1 MEQINIFLAERQKL
15 CIPYKFNQKTINRML
30 SDREIEKIVDTV
42 EMQIEELF
50 LIRNPKYRF
59 KGTKNELMDF
69 KEEITQ
75 NKPIKEYGNW
85 FVFPDDKLIVHY
97 LPEEIHQEIRTARNR
112 NLITKTE
119 QDKFY
124 NFSVGIAGL
133 SIGSHA
139 AYTLSMMGG
148 GKVLKLADPDTLS
161 ASNLNRV
168 RYDFTQVG
176 ENKTLLSA
184 KGILKINPYTDIYLF
199 SKGIN
204 DTNIV
209 EFLLGPPKIDVLIE
223 EVDDIRLKFELRF
236 LAKKYKIP
244 VVMATD
250 NGDNVIVDV
259 ERFDLNN
266 NIDIFNGLVG
276 EITRESLDDIPD
288 DVLNALIGNIVGVD
302 YATNRVL
309 QSLVEVGKTLYSW
322 PQLGDAANLSG
333 SVIVYLIKTLALNQP
348 LKSGK
353 YAINL
358 DKVFKLGDSLN
369 NK

>member
-1 MEQINIFLAERQKL
+1 MVERQKI
-15 CIPYKFNQKTINRML
+15 CIPYKFNKKEIKRML
-30 SDREIEKIVDTV
+30 SEREIEKVVDTV
-42 EMQIEELF
+42 EVQIEELF
-50 LIRNPKYRF
+50 LIRNPEYRL
-59 KGTKNELMDF
+59 KGIKDELNDF

-75 NKPIKEYGNW
+75 KKSIENYGNW
-85 FVFPDDKLIVHY
+85 FIFPDDKLIVHY
-97 LPEEIHQEIRTARNR
+97 LPEKIHQEIRTARNR
-112 NLITKTE
+112 NLINKIE

-148 GKVLKLADPDTLS
+148 GKLLKLADPDTLS

-176 ENKTLLSA
+176 EKKTLLSA
-184 KGILKINPYTDIYLF
+184 KGILRINPYTDIYLY

-204 DTNIV
+204 SDNILK
-209 EFLLGPPKIDVLIE
+209 FLLGPPKIDVLIE

-236 LAKKYKIP
+236 LAKKNKIP
-244 VVMATD
+244 VIMATD

-259 ERFDLNN
+259 ERYDLDKNL
-266 NIDIFNGLVG
+266 DIFNGLVG
-276 EITRESLDDIPD
+276 EITQESLNDIPD
-288 DVLNALIGNIVGVD
+288 EVLNALIGNIVGAD
-302 YATNRVL
+302 YVTNRVL
-309 QSLVEVGKTLYSW
+309 ESLVEVGKTLYSW

-333 SVIVYLIKTLALNQP
+333 SVIVYLIKAIALNQP

-353 YAINL
+353 YAVNL
-358 DKVFKLGDSLN
+358 DKVFNLGDSLN